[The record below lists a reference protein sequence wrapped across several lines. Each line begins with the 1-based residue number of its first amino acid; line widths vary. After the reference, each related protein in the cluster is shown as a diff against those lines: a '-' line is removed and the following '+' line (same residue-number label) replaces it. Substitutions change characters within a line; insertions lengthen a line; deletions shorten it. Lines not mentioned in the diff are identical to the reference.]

1 MSHITNEKWSLL
13 KEKMA
18 MLGIEEQ
25 DIQESFIQGG
35 GSGGQKINKTC
46 STVVLIYKAHQV
58 RCKKSRSRD
67 GNRFFA
73 RRQLCEI
80 IAQELGFP
88 TRDQEKINKAMKQKQ
103 RRKRRSKQKYHEGED

>member
-1 MSHITNEKWSLL
+1 MSHITNEKWALL
-13 KEKMA
+13 REKMS
-18 MLGIEEQ
+18 MLGIEEH

-35 GSGGQKINKTC
+35 GSGGQKINKTS
-46 STVVLIYKAHQV
+46 STVVLKYKEHHV

-103 RRKRRSKQKYHEGED
+103 RRKRRSKQKYSSNDD